1 MTMTMTSHNKF
12 LKTAFL
18 CSLLIA
24 GMIVALSSCT
34 PVDLYGEK
42 FNAIAIGDSRASVI
56 ATLGEPDSLASIE
69 GPLVIKFEQLAWRSR
84 LWSGRVY
91 TIVTV
96 LDRVAGK
103 TIIQ

>member
-1 MTMTMTSHNKF
+1 MASHSKF

-18 CSLLIA
+18 YSLLMA
-24 GMIVALSSCT
+24 GMIVALPSCS
-34 PVDLYGEK
+34 PIDLYGEK

-56 ATLGEPDSLASIE
+56 ATLGEPDFLASIE
-69 GPLVIKFEQLAWRSR
+69 GPLVKFEQLAWRSR
-84 LWSGRVY
+84 LSGRVY